1 MAGARPDPG
10 AVPLRVV
17 VVVAVL
23 ALTACTGPVAGG
35 QGALAGETV
44 EVAAIWTGAEQDSFR
59 AVLDAFEKR
68 TGATVRYTSGGDD
81 LPALLNSR
89 LAGGSPPDVALLGQP
104 GVVAELARRGALVPL
119 TGPVAQAVADNY
131 DRLWRELGTVDGT
144 LYGAYYKV
152 SHKSVIWY
160 RVDAFDQAG
169 LAPPSTW
176 SEQLAVTRTLI
187 EAGVGAMAV
196 PGADGWVLTDWFE
209 NVYLRLAGPTRYD
222 QLARRELA
230 WTDPSVVAAL
240 RLLSEYWHGER
251 SIQEGAYQL
260 KFVQAVAD
268 VFGARPKSA
277 MLFEGDFVTVEIEQL
292 GMVTLGE
299 QARFFPWP
307 SIDGSPPMVITAG
320 DQAVALT
327 DRPAAMALIAFLAST
342 EAAEIAAAQGG
353 FLSPN
358 RHLDPAA
365 YPDPT
370 TRALARSLAAAEILR
385 YDLSDLAPLAFGA
398 GTDASMWRLLQEFL
412 VGEGSPEQTAQRLEE
427 AARQAWGKS

>member
-1 MAGARPDPG
+1 
-10 AVPLRVV
+10 
-17 VVVAVL
+17 
-23 ALTACTGPVAGG
+23 
-35 QGALAGETV
+35 
-44 EVAAIWTGAEQDSFR
+44 
-59 AVLDAFEKR
+59 
-68 TGATVRYTSGGDD
+68 
-81 LPALLNSR
+81 
-89 LAGGSPPDVALLGQP
+89 
-104 GVVAELARRGALVPL
+104 
-119 TGPVAQAVADNY
+119 
-131 DRLWRELGTVDGT
+131 
-144 LYGAYYKV
+144 
-152 SHKSVIWY
+152 
-160 RVDAFDQAG
+160 
-169 LAPPSTW
+169 
-176 SEQLAVTRTLI
+176 
-187 EAGVGAMAV
+187 
-196 PGADGWVLTDWFE
+196 
-209 NVYLRLAGPTRYD
+209 
-222 QLARRELA
+222 
-230 WTDPSVVAAL
+230 
-240 RLLSEYWHGER
+240 
-251 SIQEGAYQL
+251 IQEGAYQL

-307 SIDGSPPMVITAG
+307 SIDGSPPMVVTAG

-412 VGEGSPEQTAQRLEE
+412 VGEGVPGGGGQPG
-427 AARQAWGKS
+427 AARGAGGRGGGAGRGEVVSGAGSWTRRKRRAAVIFLAPLLLVVGALVLVPIVQTTWTSLYSEDGSRFVGL